1 MTDTEIVHIVHL
13 RESNHESNVDDIKN
27 EPQPRTAN
35 VALGLALVQRFL
47 LVKIMPK
54 KHLDMS
60 TACKTSF
67 PQLDSANRSRQK

>member
-35 VALGLALVQRFL
+35 VALGLALVQRFFVGENNAEEAL
-47 LVKIMPK
+47 GHIYCL
-54 KHLDMS
+54 
-60 TACKTSF
+60 
-67 PQLDSANRSRQK
+67 QN